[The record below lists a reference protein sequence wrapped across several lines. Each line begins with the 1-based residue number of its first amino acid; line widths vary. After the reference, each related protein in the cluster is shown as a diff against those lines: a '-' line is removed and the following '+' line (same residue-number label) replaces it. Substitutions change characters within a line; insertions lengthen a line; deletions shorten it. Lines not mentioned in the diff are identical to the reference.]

1 MWRLNM
7 LLNNQQVTEE
17 VKEEILKIPKKK
29 KWQWKHDDS
38 KPMGCC
44 KSSST
49 GRFRAIQFYLE
60 EQEKHQID
68 NVTLYLKQL
77 GKEQK
82 KTPKLVEGN
91 KS

>member
-1 MWRLNM
+1 
-7 LLNNQQVTEE
+7 
-17 VKEEILKIPKKK
+17 
-29 KWQWKHDDS
+29 
-38 KPMGCC
+38 MGCC